1 MTMDLQ
7 RMVEL
12 GHIERHW
19 VFLLNEDKT
28 IISVWEQGCEMHV
41 L

>member
-19 VFLLNEDKT
+19 VFFLNEDKT
-28 IISVWEQGCEMHV
+28 ISLCEQGCEMHV

>member
-7 RMVEL
+7 RRVEL

-19 VFLLNEDKT
+19 GFQKIEDKT
-28 IISVWEQGCEMHV
+28 MISVSEQGCEIHV